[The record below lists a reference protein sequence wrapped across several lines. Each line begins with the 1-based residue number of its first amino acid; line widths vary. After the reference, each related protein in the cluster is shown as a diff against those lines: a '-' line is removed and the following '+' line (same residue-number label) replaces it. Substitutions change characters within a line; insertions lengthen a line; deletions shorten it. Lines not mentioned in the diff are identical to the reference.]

1 MFWYITGEIRK
12 SGVLEANILIFCRTC
27 LCKLQPELIIIFKM
41 FTFSVGTLFNFFLA
55 VHTFWPIT
63 AAIRRILAANLV
75 CLSATINL
83 WQNLCVSKYRE
94 VPIERPNFPRQR
106 ISTPSIKV
114 RVYQVCFIVH
124 RVTQTKMIF
133 VIQMAFKL
141 CSFFYKISPCSKFV
155 CKTTVTPQYKQVIC
169 KRTLFF

>member
-1 MFWYITGEIRK
+1 M
-12 SGVLEANILIFCRTC
+12 
-27 LCKLQPELIIIFKM
+27 
-41 FTFSVGTLFNFFLA
+41 
-55 VHTFWPIT
+55 HTFWPIT

-94 VPIERPNFPRQR
+94 VPIERPNFPRQK

-124 RVTQTKMIF
+124 RVTLPKMIF
-133 VIQMAFKL
+133 LMLMAFKLCSFYKMKPCSECISSVSLYTGWPYLKWYFFMLMALKL